1 MSTVNAAFSRD
12 QNFVPIQG
20 LGFTAS
26 KAITFVAGTT
36 GATGA
41 TTLFTVT
48 GVVAVRLFGV
58 VSGTDVTGSGT
69 IEAGI
74 AGNTAALLAQTT
86 GTALDVGE
94 VWIDNAPATV
104 ELLPGMSILAAGTDI
119 IQTIATDTL
128 TAGTLTYYCLWFPI
142 SSDGEVV
149 AA

>member
-1 MSTVNAAFSRD
+1 MSVSATFSRD
-12 QNFVPIQG
+12 ENFVPIQG

-36 GATGA
+36 GAVGA

-48 GVVAVRLFGV
+48 GTVAVRIFGV
-58 VSGTDVTGSGT
+58 VSGADVTGSGT

-74 AGNTAALLAQTT
+74 SGNTAALLAQTT

-94 VWIDNAPATV
+94 VWIDTAPATI
-104 ELLPGMSILAAGTDI
+104 EALPNLQIIGAGQDI
-119 IQTIATDTL
+119 IQTIGTDTL
-128 TAGTLTYYCLWFPI
+128 NAGTLTYYCLWFPI
-142 SSDGEVV
+142 SSDGNVV

>member
-1 MSTVNAAFSRD
+1 MAVNAQFNRD
-12 QNFVPIQG
+12 NNYVPITA
-20 LGFTAS
+20 LGFTAT
-26 KAITFVAGTT
+26 KAITFSALTT

-48 GVVAVRLFGV
+48 GTVALRLFGV
-58 VSGTDVTGSGT
+58 VSGTDVTGFGT

-104 ELLPGMSILAAGTDI
+104 EPLPALQIIGAGQDV
-119 IQTIATDTL
+119 IQTIGTDTL
-128 TAGTLTYYCLWFPI
+128 DSGTLTYYCLWFPI
-142 SSDGEVV
+142 SNDGQIT